1 MQAAFVDFGGNRHG
15 FLAFS
20 EIHPDY
26 YQIPVEDRQALLKEQ
41 EELELE
47 AGSREHLEDIDGDVG
62 DENDEAD
69 ADVEIVKM
77 PLRRP
82 IPKRMLTIRPKR
94 NGHHDKKKQTDIS
107 DDVETLAAES
117 TEKKLKKQQIWPR
130 PVARGFGAIKSKKL
144 SSAAKFCLF
153 KWLKRSVVTKALHLQ
168 HIFLSGSLLCT
179 NAQLLAGWR
188 YFPKNHRIKRAP
200 KASRYLN
207 SLDMPE
213 GMGVIIRTAGLERS
227 KAEIKRDFEYLIR
240 AWDEVGRQR

>member
-26 YQIPVEDRQALLKEQ
+26 YQIPVEDRQALIKEQ

-47 AGSREHLEDIDGDVG
+47 ARAAREHLEDIDGDVG

-94 NGHHDKKKQTDIS
+94 NRYQRIRKNKQIS
-107 DDVETLAAES
+107 VTTL
-117 TEKKLKKQQIWPR
+117 K
-130 PVARGFGAIKSKKL
+130 
-144 SSAAKFCLF
+144 
-153 KWLKRSVVTKALHLQ
+153 H
-168 HIFLSGSLLCT
+168 
-179 NAQLLAGWR
+179 
-188 YFPKNHRIKRAP
+188 
-200 KASRYLN
+200 
-207 SLDMPE
+207 
-213 GMGVIIRTAGLERS
+213 
-227 KAEIKRDFEYLIR
+227 
-240 AWDEVGRQR
+240 